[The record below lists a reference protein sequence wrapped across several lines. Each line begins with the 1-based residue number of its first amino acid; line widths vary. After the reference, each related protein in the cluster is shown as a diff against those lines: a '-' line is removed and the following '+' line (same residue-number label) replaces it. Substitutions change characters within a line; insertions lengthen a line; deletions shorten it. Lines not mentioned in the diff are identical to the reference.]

1 MAQMARMSQF
11 DELLDVFV
19 DILQKNWEN
28 AKIAN
33 FLTENVQIW

>member
-11 DELLDVFV
+11 GELLDVYV
-19 DILQKNWEN
+19 DIWQKIWEN

>member
-11 DELLDVFV
+11 GELPDVLWIFDEIFL
-19 DILQKNWEN
+19 EN

-33 FLTENVQIW
+33 FLEENVQLW